1 MHMKSRIIGLLFLAV
16 GIGYLGGAMDWWD
29 FSIFFPGWWTL
40 FLIIPA
46 VFSFFEDGFH
56 FGNGCVFILG
66 VYLLCSANDWISIRL
81 TWGMLVAIGS
91 ILLGCRMIIGD
102 SFLRFKHSDSVLQ
115 EEDGRRDLRSA
126 TYFGNKR
133 LNAHGIVYSLK
144 AESVFGTQ
152 MIDLVDA
159 DLTECGYVKLEAV
172 FGSIDLLVSDRI
184 HYRVKSENVF
194 GNTRVEHHP
203 EGSQDLAVDVSC
215 VFGTINL
222 RKVHVEDDILNGKY
236 REK

>member
-1 MHMKSRIIGLLFLAV
+1 MAIGL
-16 GIGYLGGAMDWWD
+16 
-29 FSIFFPGWWTL
+29 
-40 FLIIPA
+40 
-46 VFSFFEDGFH
+46 
-56 FGNGCVFILG
+56 
-66 VYLLCSANDWISIRL
+66 
-81 TWGMLVAIGS
+81 

-194 GNTRVEHHP
+194 GNNPCGASSGGLT
-203 EGSQDLAVDVSC
+203 GSC
-215 VFGTINL
+215 GRCIL
-222 RKVHVEDDILNGKY
+222 RLWNDQSAQGAC
-236 REK
+236 RG

>member
-81 TWGMLVAIGS
+81 TWGMLVAIGL
-91 ILLGCRMIIGD
+91 ILLPYDHRGQ
-102 SFLRFKHSDSVLQ
+102 L
-115 EEDGRRDLRSA
+115 SA
-126 TYFGNKR
+126 
-133 LNAHGIVYSLK
+133 V
-144 AESVFGTQ
+144 
-152 MIDLVDA
+152 
-159 DLTECGYVKLEAV
+159 
-172 FGSIDLLVSDRI
+172 
-184 HYRVKSENVF
+184 
-194 GNTRVEHHP
+194 
-203 EGSQDLAVDVSC
+203 
-215 VFGTINL
+215 
-222 RKVHVEDDILNGKY
+222 
-236 REK
+236 

>member
-1 MHMKSRIIGLLFLAV
+1 MSIQPFVAEIGGTAQ
-16 GIGYLGGAMDWWD
+16 ITA
-29 FSIFFPGWWTL
+29 
-40 FLIIPA
+40 A
-46 VFSFFEDGFH
+46 
-56 FGNGCVFILG
+56 
-66 VYLLCSANDWISIRL
+66 
-81 TWGMLVAIGS
+81 
-91 ILLGCRMIIGD
+91 ILLLQDTVTM
-102 SFLRFKHSDSVLQ
+102 FKP
-115 EEDGRRDLRSA
+115 
-126 TYFGNKR
+126 
-133 LNAHGIVYSLK
+133 
-144 AESVFGTQ
+144 Q

>member
-1 MHMKSRIIGLLFLAV
+1 M
-16 GIGYLGGAMDWWD
+16 
-29 FSIFFPGWWTL
+29 
-40 FLIIPA
+40 
-46 VFSFFEDGFH
+46 
-56 FGNGCVFILG
+56 
-66 VYLLCSANDWISIRL
+66 CSSDL
-81 TWGMLVAIGS
+81 GMLVAIGL

-133 LNAHGIVYSLK
+133 LNAHGIVNSLK

>member
-81 TWGMLVAIGS
+81 TWGMLVAIGL

-152 MIDLVDA
+152 MIDPVSPPDDA
-159 DLTECGYVKLEAV
+159 PHGCFRTHFHFSRD
-172 FGSIDLLVSDRI
+172 
-184 HYRVKSENVF
+184 N
-194 GNTRVEHHP
+194 
-203 EGSQDLAVDVSC
+203 VSC
-215 VFGTINL
+215 
-222 RKVHVEDDILNGKY
+222 H
-236 REK
+236 

>member
-1 MHMKSRIIGLLFLAV
+1 M
-16 GIGYLGGAMDWWD
+16 
-29 FSIFFPGWWTL
+29 
-40 FLIIPA
+40 
-46 VFSFFEDGFH
+46 
-56 FGNGCVFILG
+56 
-66 VYLLCSANDWISIRL
+66 
-81 TWGMLVAIGS
+81 
-91 ILLGCRMIIGD
+91 
-102 SFLRFKHSDSVLQ
+102 
-115 EEDGRRDLRSA
+115 RSA

>member
-46 VFSFFEDGFH
+46 VFSFFEDGFN

-81 TWGMLVAIGS
+81 TWGMLVAIGL

-203 EGSQDLAVDVSC
+203 EAHR
-215 VFGTINL
+215 IL
-222 RKVHVEDDILNGKY
+222 R
-236 REK
+236 